1 LADER
6 QRLSTTAGS
15 VSTAY
20 VGGTVSG
27 VVVVEG
33 GVVVVVDEDGAGFP
47 ERENDHSA
55 GVSDVT
61 PGPVTDVMV

>member
-1 LADER
+1 M
-6 QRLSTTAGS
+6 
-15 VSTAY
+15 STAY